1 MDSHNSNEKFIDK
14 KTIFILKLLA
24 RIKIIEEINKQDS
37 DAYKDKLNTELSQ
50 IVVANRLFEQKK
62 YRIQDILE
70 NLKQGDKFDFNALI
84 NTFNLDESKKKSIL
98 DKIKR
103 IQDSEN
109 NENNENT

>member
-70 NLKQGDKFDFNALI
+70 NLKQGDKFDFEKLI

-98 DKIKR
+98 KKIE
-103 IQDSEN
+103 QLQQYSEN
-109 NENNENT
+109 NENT